1 MNETEDGMNGS
12 DHDRWSDDLA
22 AYMLGALELGE
33 ATEFER
39 HAESCERCRAE
50 MLWLTPALQGLPEAV
65 ELVEAPPELRSRVMA
80 EVRSDARR
88 SGAVTASSEGGLR
101 HRATAWLRNLGS
113 GPMGLRPVVGFAA
126 AVLVVAAVAGFALG
140 GGIGSGS
147 GSGTSVSTVAVGHPP
162 GITAKVIREG
172 DRGSLRLAG
181 LKDLPENR
189 ILEAW
194 VRRDGEVEPV
204 PELFV
209 PDREGSASTT
219 IDDMRNVDLVM
230 ITTEPAGG
238 SEAPTSSPIVKVPIP
253 Q

>member
-1 MNETEDGMNGS
+1 MNDVENEMSGS

-22 AYMLGALELGE
+22 AYVLGALEPDE
-33 ATEFER
+33 VSEFER
-39 HAESCERCRAE
+39 HAEGCEHCRTE
-50 MLWLTPALQGLPEAV
+50 MLWLTPAVQGLPEAV
-65 ELVEAPPELRSRVMA
+65 ERVEPPPQLRARVMA
-80 EVRSDARR
+80 DARR
-88 SGAVTASSEGGLR
+88 SGAVTASGEGELG
-101 HRATAWLRNLGS
+101 HRAAAWLRNLGS

-140 GGIGSGS
+140 GGIGSS
-147 GSGTSVSTVAVGHPP
+147 GSATSVSTVAAGHPP
-162 GITAKVIREG
+162 GVTAKVIREG
-172 DRGSLRLAG
+172 DRGTLRLADV
-181 LKDLPENR
+181 KDLPENR

-209 PDREGSASTT
+209 PDRKGSASTT

-230 ITTEPAGG
+230 VTTEPAGG
-238 SEAPTSSPIVKVPIP
+238 SAAPTSSPIVSVPIP